1 MSSSVQM
8 ALAGRRR
15 ARPIVRIDRK
25 AIVGLFWS
33 LVAIAVALAA
43 QGYLE
48 GRTFLYDAIVLFVIV
63 GIVFGRS
70 LRDADPTVPPDPPIP
85 LPGPSS
91 GRAFFLGTGLI
102 GAGLALNGVGLV
114 LFGSGNGGTIAWAFY
129 AASLPLALAGA
140 YVLDARPS
148 LRAMLWRNRWVAL
161 AIGLLF
167 VVALG
172 ARMFR
177 LGEIPF
183 GLWADEAFAGLEI
196 QRILSEPSYRPVA
209 GAGQVQGL
217 PAMAWYLSA
226 PLVALFGPGEPVLRF
241 VPALFGSVGT
251 VAIFL
256 LGRALFGTAYGLLS
270 AAILA
275 TMAWHVTFSRI
286 AMQGIYST
294 TLNTL
299 ALGLLMHA
307 LKSGRRTLFAAAGL
321 TLGLSLQFYFA
332 ARLFALVIALV
343 WVHHLIVGRLSWLRA
358 QYVNALIFA
367 LFTWLAVSPL
377 ALLAYQNPRLF
388 NERTEN
394 VTIFREIEQA
404 GSYAPLIENVRK
416 HLQMFNVHGDAN
428 GRHNLPG
435 SPMLESTTA
444 ALALLGFIVALMRA
458 RRPEYA
464 APLLWWAVMLLAG
477 ILSLAFEA
485 PQGYRTIDNTVASA
499 LLAALP
505 LALVLERVR
514 RLFGEARLRMPVALA
529 GRSMMLTP
537 RFTAVIAGAVLVLA
551 SAAIW
556 PANLERYFVHQARD
570 SGVWAAHSTPETII
584 ARQIASGAAIG
595 KPYIDQTLMDHP
607 SIRLIAPTSI
617 PNTRFD
623 PATSLPLRDANGATI
638 FVNAEASNQVATVLR
653 LYPDAM
659 LRQHRNPAGG
669 PIVLHEILVPPEV
682 VSRVQGADV
691 SLWAGTV
698 AGGDPLRRTVTTG
711 PGEFVDGGF
720 PQSPYLLQWSS
731 IVAAPEYGLYAFKLE
746 GPATASLKIDGTELI
761 RGGSEKGAILARGN
775 HQLSIDLPDG
785 KNGEVRLLWRS
796 PTDAAFQP
804 IPREFL
810 FRAPVSNNGL
820 LGKYY
825 RGTEWGGEPGLQQI
839 DPGLQFRFHLLPLPR
854 PYSVEWTGK
863 LYIPADGAYRLGAS
877 SIDESW
883 IYIDE
888 KLIVDNSR
896 NVGNYGEGGLVLTR
910 GFHDIRVRYV
920 DRTGHTYINVF
931 WTPPG
936 RGREPIPTEYLFPPL
951 GSYPDRVVPP
961 PVVRPA
967 TVEPPQPAQPASSVP
982 AKPVASR
989 PGPSTNV
996 PVIAANTL
1004 VRIGAPGTASGLFD
1018 QPRGVAADRDGN
1030 VYVADTVNHR
1040 IQKFGPD
1047 GQFLLA
1053 WGDETNLQ
1061 EPLAISADSEGNLVV
1076 LDSLPGWIKRYDPNG
1091 TIIAQFGGPDARFY
1105 HPRGMALD
1113 AQDNVYIADTGGSR
1127 IVKFSPRGE
1136 QLGTIGSRGTGAGGI
1151 AEPTGASPDP
1161 FGNVWVAD
1169 SANSKLVR
1177 FGSGGSADVEIA
1189 IPKSGSL
1196 HGPKV
1201 AVSSQGTVLVTDPE
1215 SGRIYVIGS
1224 DGTTRA
1230 VIASEDLKRPQGLA
1244 IIGNDRLAVGDV
1256 TLNHVVILEIPGGI

>member
-1 MSSSVQM
+1 MSNSVKTAM
-8 ALAGRRR
+8 AGTRR
-15 ARPIVRIDRK
+15 ARPITRIDRK

-33 LVAIAVALAA
+33 VVAIAVALVA

-48 GRTFLYDAIVLFVIV
+48 GRTFLYDAVVLFAIV
-63 GIVFGRS
+63 GIVFGRA
-70 LRDADPTVPPDPPIP
+70 LRDADPTTPPIAP
-85 LPGPSS
+85 MALPGPGS
-91 GRAFFLGTGLI
+91 GKAFSI
-102 GAGLALNGVGLV
+102 GAAFIVAGLAVNSIGLG
-114 LFGSGNGGTIAWAFY
+114 LFGSANGGTTAWAFY
-129 AASLPLALAGA
+129 AGSLPLALAGA
-140 YVLDARPS
+140 YFLDARPS
-148 LRAMLWRNRWVAL
+148 LRAMLWRNRWAAL
-161 AIGLLF
+161 AVGVLF
-167 VVALG
+167 LVALG

-183 GLWADEAFAGLEI
+183 GLWADEAFAGIEI

-209 GAGQVQGL
+209 GAGPVQGL

-241 VPALFGSVGT
+241 VPALFGSLGI

-256 LGRALFGTAYGLLS
+256 LGRALFGATYGLLS

-321 TLGLSLQFYFA
+321 ALGLSLQFYFA
-332 ARLFALVIALV
+332 ARLFALVVALV
-343 WVHHLIVGRLSWLRA
+343 WLHHLIAGRLSWLRA
-358 QYVNALIFA
+358 HYVNAVIFA

-416 HLQMFNVHGDAN
+416 HLLMFNVHGDAN

-444 ALALLGFIVALMRA
+444 ALAILGFIVALARA

-464 APLLWWAVMLLAG
+464 APLIWWAVMLLAG

-485 PQGYRTIDNTVASA
+485 PQGYRTIDNSVASA

-505 LALVLERVR
+505 LALFVEKFRH
-514 RLFGEARLRMPVALA
+514 LFGEARLRVPLVLA
-529 GRSMMLTP
+529 GRAMIVAP
-537 RFTAVIAGAVLVLA
+537 RYTAVIAGATVVLVCVA
-551 SAAIW
+551 VW
-556 PANLERYFVHQARD
+556 PENLERYFVRQARD

-607 SIRLIAPTSI
+607 SIRLIAPKSI

-623 PATSLPLRDANGATI
+623 PATSLPLRDGTGATI

-653 LYPDAM
+653 LYPDAI

-682 VSRVQGADV
+682 VSRLQGADV
-691 SLWAGTV
+691 SLWASTV
-698 AGGDPLRRTVTTG
+698 ASGDPLRRTVTVG
-711 PGEFVDGGF
+711 LGEFVDGEF
-720 PQSPYLLQWSS
+720 PPSPYVLQWSS
-731 IVAAPEYGLYAFKLE
+731 IVAAPEYGLYDFKLE

-761 RGGSEKGAILARGN
+761 RGGGQKGAILARGN
-775 HQLSIDLPDG
+775 HQLSIELPDG
-785 KNGEVRLLWRS
+785 KNGEIRLLWRS
-796 PTDAAFQP
+796 PTDTGFQA

-825 RGTEWGGEPGLQQI
+825 RGTEWAGEPGLQQI
-839 DPGLQFRFHLLPLPR
+839 DPGLQHRFHLLPLPR

-863 LYIPADGAYRLGAS
+863 LYIPADGAYRFGAS

-896 NVGNYGEGGLVLTR
+896 NIGNYGEGGLVLTR
-910 GFHDIRVRYV
+910 GFHDIRVRYL
-920 DRTGHTYINVF
+920 DRTGHTYVNVF
-931 WTPPG
+931 WTPPA

-967 TVEPPQPAQPASSVP
+967 PAEPPQPAQPVTGVFS
-982 AKPVASR
+982 KPIASR

-1018 QPRGVAADRDGN
+1018 QPRGVAADREGN
-1030 VYVADTVNHR
+1030 IYVADTVNHR

-1047 GQFLLA
+1047 GKFLLA

-1061 EPLAISADSEGNLVV
+1061 EPLAISLDSEGNVVV

-1091 TIIAQFGGPDARFY
+1091 TILAQFGGPDARFY

-1113 AQDNVYIADTGGSR
+1113 AQDNVYVADTGGSR
-1127 IVKFSPRGE
+1127 IVKYSPRGE
-1136 QLGTIGSRGTGAGGI
+1136 QLGVIGSRGTGPGNI
-1151 AEPTGASPDP
+1151 VEPTGASPDP
-1161 FGNVWVAD
+1161 FGNVWVSD
-1169 SANSKLVR
+1169 SATSKLVR

-1196 HGPKV
+1196 HGAKV
-1201 AVSSQGTVLVTDPE
+1201 AVSAQGTVLVTDPE
-1215 SGRIYVIGS
+1215 SGRIHVIGS
-1224 DGTTRA
+1224 DGTSRA

-1244 IIGNDRLAVGDV
+1244 MIGNDRLVVGDV
-1256 TLNHVVILEIPGGI
+1256 TLHHVVVLEIPGGV